1 MVIDDSTT
9 VRRQVSS
16 ALLDAGFEVLEATD
30 GLDGLDRLRHE
41 RVDLVLCDVNMPRLG
56 GLAFLEGYRRHQSPA
71 PVVMLTT
78 EGEPAMVARARGLG
92 AKGWIVK
99 PFKTELLVA
108 AARKLT
114 AGAP

>member
-16 ALLDAGFEVLEATD
+16 ALLEAGFEVLEAND

-56 GLAFLEGYRRHQSPA
+56 GLAFLEGYRRHQDPA

-78 EGEPAMVARARGLG
+78 EGEPTMVSRARVLG

-99 PFKTELLVA
+99 PFRADLLVA
-108 AARKLT
+108 AARRLT
-114 AGAP
+114 QRMP